1 MLIGLINT
9 NYANPK
15 KTEKN
20 QAAKK
25 EAAVY
30 HIQAQ
35 SFESTLSY
43 DGNAYL
49 KIGIFK
55 HNTQLI
61 KVQILAGNTSL
72 MRATYSEQS
81 ISDGFNLAQ
90 LPKGNYT
97 IKISL
102 GEEMFERNIIK
113 NTEATIFE

>member
-9 NYANPK
+9 NYATPK

-25 EAAVY
+25 EAAIY
-30 HIQAQ
+30 HIKAQ
-35 SFESTLSY
+35 SFESTLTY

-55 HNTQLI
+55 YNTQLL

-72 MRATYSEQS
+72 MRASYAEQS
-81 ISDGFNLAQ
+81 ISEGFNLAQ

-97 IKISL
+97 IKISS
-102 GEEMFERNIIK
+102 GDEIIERNITK
-113 NTEATIFE
+113 NTEALIFE